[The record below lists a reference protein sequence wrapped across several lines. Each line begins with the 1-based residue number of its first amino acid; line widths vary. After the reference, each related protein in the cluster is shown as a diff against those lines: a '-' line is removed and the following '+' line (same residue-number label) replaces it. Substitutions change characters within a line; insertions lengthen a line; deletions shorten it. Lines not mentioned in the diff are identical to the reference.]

1 MPSFRHQSLDS
12 NGAVVTGVIS
22 ASDRPAAIR
31 QLAGRG
37 QSPLSLAEVE
47 GSAKPAA
54 GGSPR
59 AGAGVDRSSRPRAS
73 FELGRLFGRTPRL
86 RRTELASLI
95 RELATALEAG
105 LPLMQ
110 SLRTVRRQSSGHAQ
124 SLILDR
130 LIERVEAGQPL
141 HEAMEE
147 HGPPFDDMVIGMV
160 RAADASGRMP
170 EVLHQLADLLERSIE
185 LRRDLLGATI
195 YPMIVAS
202 LIAMSIVVL
211 VTFILPNLMKPL
223 IETGTKI
230 TMPWPTR
237 FLLGLADFVGA
248 WWWAI
253 VLGAIGAVLLWR
265 WWVAQPG
272 NRAIVHGALLRT
284 PLIGPL
290 VRDVAVARFTRTLGT
305 LVSAGLQ
312 IIPALRIVRD
322 TLGNVVL
329 MQAID
334 EVGERVATGQSLA
347 EPLERCGHF
356 PPILVQ
362 IVSIGERSGRLET
375 MLLHAAGAFDRQV
388 KSSITVLT
396 KALPPILLVIMAVL
410 AGFVLLGILLP
421 LTEIQTAMGS

>member
-1 MPSFRHQSLDS
+1 MPSFRHQSLDAS
-12 NGAVVTGVIS
+12 GAVISGVIS
-22 ASDRPAAIR
+22 ATDRPSAIR

-37 QSPLSLAEVE
+37 QRPLSLAEVE
-47 GSAKPAA
+47 GAAPAA
-54 GGSPR
+54 GDGPAATSPGSEQ
-59 AGAGVDRSSRPRAS
+59 GRSI
-73 FELGRLFGRTPRL
+73 ELGRLLGRTPKL
-86 RRTELASLI
+86 RRTDLASFI
-95 RELATALEAG
+95 REVATALEAG

-110 SLRTVRRQSSGHAQ
+110 ALRTVRRQASSAAQ
-124 SLILDR
+124 RLILDR

-141 HEAMEE
+141 HQAMEE
-147 HGPPFDDMVIGMV
+147 HGPPFDEMVIGMV

-185 LRRDLLGATI
+185 IRRDLLGATI

-202 LIAMSIVVL
+202 LIAASIVVL
-211 VTFILPNLMKPL
+211 VTFILPTLMEPL
-223 IETGTKI
+223 NATGTRI

-237 FLLGLADFVGA
+237 VLLGFAAFIRG
-248 WWWAI
+248 WWWA
-253 VLGAIGAVLLWR
+253 LLGGAIGGILLWR
-265 WWVAQPG
+265 WWVAQPQ
-272 NRAIVHGALLRT
+272 NRFLVHRTLLRL
-284 PLIGPL
+284 PLVGPL
-290 VRDVAVARFTRTLGT
+290 LRDVAVARFTRTLGT

-329 MQAID
+329 MSAID
-334 EVGERVATGQSLA
+334 DVTERVSTGQSLA
-347 EPLERCGHF
+347 EPLERCGYF

-362 IVSIGERSGRLET
+362 IVSIGERSGRLES

-388 KSSITVLT
+388 KASISLLT

-421 LTEIQTAMGS
+421 LTEIQTAMRA

>member
-1 MPSFRHQSLDS
+1 MPSFRHQSLDP
-12 NGAVVTGVIS
+12 NGAVVTGVVT
-22 ASDRPAAIR
+22 ANDRPSAIR

-37 QSPLSLAEVE
+37 QRPVSIAEIE
-47 GSAKPAA
+47 GSSTAA
-54 GGSPR
+54 TAASADASVGQKADG
-59 AGAGVDRSSRPRAS
+59 SSRS
-73 FELGRLFGRTPRL
+73 LDFGRLFGRTPRL
-86 RRTELASLI
+86 RRSELASFV

-110 SLRTVRRQSSGHAQ
+110 SLRTVRRQTASAAQ
-124 SLILDR
+124 TLILDR

-141 HEAMEE
+141 HQAMEE
-147 HGPPFDDMVIGMV
+147 YGPPFDEMVVGMV

-185 LRRDLLGATI
+185 LRRELLGATI

-211 VTFILPNLMKPL
+211 VTFILPRLMEPL
-223 IETGTKI
+223 TASGTRI
-230 TMPWPTR
+230 VMPWPTR
-237 FLLGLADFVGA
+237 VLLGFADFMRH
-248 WWWAI
+248 WWWALL
-253 VLGAIGAVLLWR
+253 LGVIGGVLLWR
-265 WWVAQPG
+265 WWVVQPG
-272 NRAIVHGALLRT
+272 NRAIVHRTLLR
-284 PLIGPL
+284 LPL
-290 VRDVAVARFTRTLGT
+290 VGRLLRDVAVARFTRTLGT

-329 MQAID
+329 MNAID
-334 EVGERVATGQSLA
+334 EVTDRVSTGQSLA
-347 EPLERCGHF
+347 EPLERCGYF
-356 PPILVQ
+356 PPMLVQ
-362 IVSIGERSGRLET
+362 IVSIGERSGRLES

-388 KSSITVLT
+388 KASISVLT

-421 LTEIQTAMGS
+421 LTELQNAMRG

>member
-1 MPSFRHQSLDS
+1 MASFRHQSLDEH
-12 NGAVVTGVIS
+12 GAVVTGVIS
-22 ASDRPAAIR
+22 APDRSAAIR

-37 QSPLSLAEVE
+37 QRPVSLAEVE
-47 GSAKPAA
+47 GSAAPAA
-54 GGSPR
+54 AATPTAPDASASSG
-59 AGAGVDRSSRPRAS
+59 RSLD
-73 FELGRLFGRTPRL
+73 LGRLFHRAPTL
-86 RRTELASLI
+86 RRTELASFV

-110 SLRTVRRQSSGHAQ
+110 ALRTVRRQTTSRGQ
-124 SLILDR
+124 SQILDR

-141 HEAMEE
+141 HQAMEE
-147 HGPPFDDMVIGMV
+147 HGPPFDEMVIGMV

-170 EVLHQLADLLERSIE
+170 EVLHQLADLLERSLE

-202 LIAMSIVVL
+202 LIGLSIVVL
-211 VTFILPNLMKPL
+211 VTFILPTLMEPL
-223 IETGTKI
+223 TATNTRV

-237 FLLGLADFVGA
+237 VLLGFADFFRH

-253 VLGAIGAVLLWR
+253 LLGAVGSFLTWR

-272 NRAIVHGALLRT
+272 NRAIVHGVMLKL
-284 PLIGPL
+284 PFVGP
-290 VRDVAVARFTRTLGT
+290 VIRDVAVARFTRTLGT

-334 EVGERVATGQSLA
+334 EVTDRVSTGQSLA
-347 EPLERCGHF
+347 DPLERCGHF

-362 IVSIGERSGRLET
+362 IVSIGERSGRLES

-388 KSSITVLT
+388 RASINILT
-396 KALPPILLVIMAVL
+396 KALPPVLLVIMAVL

-421 LTEIQTAMGS
+421 LTEIQTALGG